1 MVYIAGIAL
10 LEEQLIIH
18 EPAEGRAGKRSRTDT
33 QVSKDVA
40 HWIELSR

>member
-1 MVYIAGIAL
+1 MSFAGIAF

-18 EPAEGRAGKRSRTDT
+18 EPSEGRASKRSRTDT
-33 QVSKDVA
+33 QVSTDVA